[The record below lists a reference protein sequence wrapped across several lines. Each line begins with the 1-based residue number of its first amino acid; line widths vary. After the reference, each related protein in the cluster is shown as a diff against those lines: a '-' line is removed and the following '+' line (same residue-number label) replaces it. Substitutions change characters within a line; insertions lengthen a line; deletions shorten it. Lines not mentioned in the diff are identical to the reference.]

1 VPTAPTEEQAIAV
14 IVAEPYR
21 LIRAGLRLLLEWEG
35 DIVVV
40 GEAGR
45 GEDAV
50 AETRR
55 LGPDVVLVDVGIP
68 GMDALRTTRLIFD
81 AGAGRARVLLLSTA
95 GDDAEALRALRAG
108 AHGVLRRDSAPGDLR
123 RAARRIAAGGALLTA
138 GAARGLAAELVAG
151 RAHDGIVPPELEVL
165 TAREREVL
173 GLLGHGFSNR
183 EIAARLA
190 VSPTTVKTHVAGAI
204 AKLDARDRAGLVT
217 LAYETGLVRP
227 SRGARAPARRT

>member
-1 VPTAPTEEQAIAV
+1 M
-14 IVAEPYR
+14 IVAEPHR
-21 LIRAGLRLLLEWEG
+21 LIRAGLRLLLEWER

-40 GEAGR
+40 GEAAR
-45 GEDAV
+45 GEDVV

-55 LGPDVVLVDVGIP
+55 LGPDVVLIDVGIP

-81 AGAGRARVLLLSTA
+81 DLAGRARVLLLSTA
-95 GDDAEALRALRAG
+95 DNDAEALAALRAG
-108 AHGVLRRDSAPGDLR
+108 ARGVVRRDSTPDELR

-138 GAARGLAAELVAG
+138 EVTRRLAAELVAG
-151 RAHDGIVPPELEVL
+151 RSHDAIVPPELDVL

-173 GLLGHGFSNR
+173 GLVGHGFSNS
-183 EIAARLA
+183 EIATRLA
-190 VSPTTVKTHVAGAI
+190 VSPTTVKSHVAGAI

-227 SRGARAPARRT
+227 SREAGGPARRT